1 MEIDQIR
8 RLIHRGRFAVVD
20 HAITEGLKDR
30 ITVADMLQAIRNGK
44 IIECYPERDCCLVFG
59 SSASGLPVHVVIDFS
74 ARYMVDIIT
83 TYVPQGDQ
91 WIKSQVRKRGR
102 KR

>member
-8 RLIHRGRFAVVD
+8 RLIRRGRFAVID
-20 HAITEGLKDR
+20 HAVTEGLKDG
-30 ITVADMLQAIRNGK
+30 ITVADMLQTICNGK
-44 IIECYPERDCCLVFG
+44 IIERYPERDRCLISG
-59 SSASGLPVHVVIDFS
+59 SSASGLPIHVVIDFS

-83 TYVPQGDQ
+83 TYIPQGDQ
-91 WIKSQVRKRGR
+91 WIKSQLRKRRR

>member
-1 MEIDQIR
+1 MEIDQIK
-8 RLIHRGRFAVVD
+8 RLIRKGNFAVID
-20 HAITEGLKDR
+20 HAITEGLKDG
-30 ITVADMLQAIRNGK
+30 ITVADMLQAICNGK
-44 IIECYPERDCCLVFG
+44 IIERYPERDRCLVAG

-83 TYVPQGDQ
+83 TCVPQGDQ
-91 WIKSQVRKRGR
+91 WIKSQVRKRRR